1 MKDPEG
7 YQGHSYVMK
16 DMIIYTS
23 VIIFVL
29 LAAVVFTNLILSR
42 WLARSILKTLEMLK
56 KGSSFIKNGELDF
69 DMRVKRRDEIGEV
82 LNDFDEMRLR
92 LKESVDECLKYEQYR
107 KELIIGLSHDLR
119 TPLTSIK
126 GYVEGLHDGI
136 ANTVIMKTKYY
147 EAIETGIDT
156 LETLVSSLSDFSKT
170 EQGFNRLE
178 EKKKCR
184 GNSKNLKIGLDMQV
198 RP

>member
-69 DMRVKRRDEIGEV
+69 DMRVKRRDEIGAV

-136 ANTVIMKTKYY
+136 ANTVIMKTKHY

-170 EQGFNRLE
+170 EQGFNSDFGCYAPR
-178 EKKKCR
+178 
-184 GNSKNLKIGLDMQV
+184 N
-198 RP
+198 

>member
-56 KGSSFIKNGELDF
+56 KESSFIKNGELDF
-69 DMRVKRRDEIGEV
+69 DMRVKRRDEIGDV

-92 LKESVDECLKYEQYR
+92 
-107 KELIIGLSHDLR
+107 
-119 TPLTSIK
+119 
-126 GYVEGLHDGI
+126 
-136 ANTVIMKTKYY
+136 
-147 EAIETGIDT
+147 
-156 LETLVSSLSDFSKT
+156 
-170 EQGFNRLE
+170 
-178 EKKKCR
+178 
-184 GNSKNLKIGLDMQV
+184 
-198 RP
+198 

>member
-92 LKESVDECLKYEQYR
+92 
-107 KELIIGLSHDLR
+107 
-119 TPLTSIK
+119 
-126 GYVEGLHDGI
+126 
-136 ANTVIMKTKYY
+136 
-147 EAIETGIDT
+147 
-156 LETLVSSLSDFSKT
+156 
-170 EQGFNRLE
+170 
-178 EKKKCR
+178 
-184 GNSKNLKIGLDMQV
+184 
-198 RP
+198 